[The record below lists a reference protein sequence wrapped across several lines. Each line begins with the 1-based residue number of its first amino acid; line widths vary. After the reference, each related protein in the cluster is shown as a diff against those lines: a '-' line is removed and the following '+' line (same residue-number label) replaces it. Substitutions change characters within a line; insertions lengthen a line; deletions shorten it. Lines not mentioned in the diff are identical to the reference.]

1 MAAFLASK
9 ASMAGLA
16 AKPVTKSRAV
26 SYRAAR
32 AAPARRGALQV
43 TASKKEDGPV
53 VAIAGV
59 TGAVGQEFLE
69 VSDALLPRS
78 RDRYDRGKRPRVR
91 GW

>member
-16 AKPVTKSRAV
+16 ATPVTKSRANA
-26 SYRAAR
+26 SRAVP

-43 TASKKEDGPV
+43 TAKKTADGPV

-59 TGAVGQEFLE
+59 TGAVGQEFLQ
-69 VSDALLPRS
+69 VGLCDCWVVTIGTIGGFFPL
-78 RDRYDRGKRPRVR
+78 
-91 GW
+91 